1 MQIAFFRIGFMIIL
15 VGSKKGG
22 VGKSTIATNVA
33 TALVVQK
40 KEVVLVDA
48 DRQSTSSNWTDDRE
62 KTSNAQL
69 VCIQKYEN
77 IKKTLQDLNAKY
89 DYVIVDCHG
98 GDAIELRSGLLV
110 ADILVVPCQP
120 SQPDIDTIPMM
131 LDIVERA
138 MEINET
144 LKVYAVITRAPT
156 NPSITEIEATKVAFN
171 RFSQIKLLNSIL
183 HERKVYRDAI
193 SLGLGVIE
201 LNNDKAKNEAITM
214 LEEIING

>member
-1 MQIAFFRIGFMIIL
+1 MIIL
-15 VGSKKGG
+15 IGSKKGG

-33 TALVVQK
+33 TALVMQK

-48 DRQSTSSNWTDDRE
+48 DRQSTSSNWADDRE
-62 KTSNAQL
+62 NTSYPQL

-110 ADILVVPCQP
+110 ADVLITPCQP
-120 SQPDIDTIPMM
+120 SQPDIDTIPMI

-138 MEINET
+138 MEINEK
-144 LKVYAVITRAPT
+144 LKFYAVITRAPT
-156 NPSITEIEATKVAFN
+156 NPSITEIEDTKAAFN
-171 RFSQIKLLNSIL
+171 RYPQIQLLNSIL
-183 HERKVYRDAI
+183 YERKVYRDAI

-201 LNNDKAKNEAITM
+201 MDNDKAKNEVTTM
-214 LEEIING
+214 LEEILNG